1 MIVAFFQF
9 PKILALLFLS
19 GDGEETPRTMLI
31 CNLSSSFYRRD
42 LIIYRLSVKWKTLK
56 TKNTCF
62 IAYRVELTCI
72 GVNIIILGKMF
83 KEYQNQLFSLFTVE
97 QQRTGHCWTCMFVN
111 G

>member
-42 LIIYRLSVKWKTLK
+42 LIIYRLSVK
-56 TKNTCF
+56 
-62 IAYRVELTCI
+62 
-72 GVNIIILGKMF
+72 
-83 KEYQNQLFSLFTVE
+83 
-97 QQRTGHCWTCMFVN
+97 
-111 G
+111 